1 MADLEK
7 NILKQQLDDTE
18 KEIER
23 LKHQNTR
30 LENRCRYLQ
39 SGERKKRTHHLCNMG
54 GAIQAISPQAD
65 ALSKSQFYSFM
76 EQVFALPEVQKLLD
90 QTSYSE
96 S

>member
-1 MADLEK
+1 MADLE
-7 NILKQQLDDTE
+7 NNVLKKQLDDTE

-30 LENRCRYLQ
+30 LENRYRYLQ

-54 GAIQAISPQAD
+54 GA
-65 ALSKSQFYSFM
+65 KSQFYSFM

-90 QTSYSE
+90 QTSYSDY
-96 S
+96 